1 MFAPNLPP
9 QQDNHD
15 LPGSHFLGIP
25 QPFVDLR
32 LTATKNPRSSWCKN
46 LPPPSHYRRITF
58 PVAKLDSGKNTCPFL
73 VQTFLKST
81 VLANRQTGALRCKR
95 LRNWACNLEP
105 AVSFEIPLCKK
116 SAICQTF
123 LRVDSSF
130 LRSPN
135 SSEKPLALKSGPDSA
150 APGPRFEGKWTRMLL

>member
-1 MFAPNLPP
+1 M
-9 QQDNHD
+9 
-15 LPGSHFLGIP
+15 
-25 QPFVDLR
+25 
-32 LTATKNPRSSWCKN
+32 
-46 LPPPSHYRRITF
+46 
-58 PVAKLDSGKNTCPFL
+58 
-73 VQTFLKST
+73 QTFLKST

-150 APGPRFEGKWTRMLL
+150 APGPRFEGKWTRMLLHLNNDLRRNSVASHLPSSLTRTLPAAKLAQWPISPGGPPKSGYSPTFDVLLISSQAPLSAN